1 MLAETLEELSASID
15 KAHES
20 LKRDLAKIRAGRAN
34 PGILDGLRIDYYGT
48 PTPLKQLASISVP
61 EARMIVL
68 KPFDRTQMQPIEK
81 AIMEAQLG
89 LNPSNDGEIIRIPMP
104 PLTEERRKDLVKVAR
119 KSGEECKVAIRKARH
134 DAKDMIDSLQKEGE
148 VGEDDADRA
157 RKELEEKVKAGTARS
172 TRSSARKKPTSWRL
186 GFRTASRSSRRT
198 ASRRP
203 DRSRTRSRGGAST
216 AASIPA

>member
-1 MLAETLEELSASID
+1 MLAETLEELVATID
-15 KAHES
+15 KAHEA
-20 LKRDLAKIRAGRAN
+20 LKRDLSKIRAGRAN
-34 PGILDGLRIDYYGT
+34 AGILDGLRINYYGT

-61 EARMIVL
+61 EARMISRT
-68 KPFDRTQMQPIEK
+68 PFDRSQMQPIEK

-119 KSGEECKVAIRKARH
+119 KSGEDCKVAIRKARH

-157 RKELEEKVKAGTARS
+157 RKDLEEKVKIGTSKVDAIVG
-172 TRSSARKKPTSWRL
+172 KKETDIL
-186 GFRTASRSSRRT
+186 EV
-198 ASRRP
+198 
-203 DRSRTRSRGGAST
+203 
-216 AASIPA
+216 

>member
-1 MLAETLEELSASID
+1 MLAETLEELGASIA

-48 PTPLKQLASISVP
+48 PTPLKQLASVSVP

-119 KSGEECKVAIRKARH
+119 KSGEECKVAIRKVRH

-157 RKELEEKVKAGTARS
+157 RKELEDKVKGGT
-172 TRSSARKKPTSWRL
+172 SAVEQIVGKKEIDIL
-186 GFRTASRSSRRT
+186 EV
-198 ASRRP
+198 
-203 DRSRTRSRGGAST
+203 
-216 AASIPA
+216 

>member
-1 MLAETLEELSASID
+1 MLAETLEELGAAID
-15 KAHES
+15 KAQEA

-34 PGILDGLRIDYYGT
+34 PAILDGVRVDYYGS
-48 PTPLKQLASISVP
+48 PTPLKQLSSLSVP
-61 EARMIVL
+61 EARMLVL
-68 KPFDRTQMQPIEK
+68 KPFDRTQIQVIEK

-157 RKELEEKVKAGTARS
+157 RKELEDVVKAGTGKVDEIVG
-172 TRSSARKKPTSWRL
+172 KKEADIL
-186 GFRTASRSSRRT
+186 EV
-198 ASRRP
+198 
-203 DRSRTRSRGGAST
+203 
-216 AASIPA
+216 

>member
-1 MLAETLEELSASID
+1 MLAETLEELSGAID
-15 KAHES
+15 KAHEA

-34 PGILDGLRIDYYGT
+34 PAILDGVRVDYYGS

-61 EARMIVL
+61 EPRMLVL
-68 KPFDRTQMQPIEK
+68 KPFDRSQMQVVEK

-89 LNPSNDGEIIRIPMP
+89 LNPSNDGELIRIPMP

-119 KSGEECKVAIRKARH
+119 KSGEDCKVSIRKARH

-157 RKELEEKVKAGTARS
+157 RKELEEVVKNGTVAVDEIV
-172 TRSSARKKPTSWRL
+172 AKKE
-186 GFRTASRSSRRT
+186 A
-198 ASRRP
+198 
-203 DRSRTRSRGGAST
+203 D
-216 AASIPA
+216 IMEV

>member
-1 MLAETLEELSASID
+1 MLAETLEELSGSIA

-34 PGILDGLRIDYYGT
+34 PAILDGVRVDYYGS

-61 EARMIVL
+61 EPRMIML
-68 KPFDRTQMQPIEK
+68 KPFDRTQMQAIEK
-81 AIMEAQLG
+81 AIMQAELG
-89 LNPSNDGEIIRIPMP
+89 LNPGNDGELIRIPMP

-157 RKELEEKVKAGTARS
+157 RKELEEVVKTGTAKVDEIVG
-172 TRSSARKKPTSWRL
+172 KKEADIL
-186 GFRTASRSSRRT
+186 EV
-198 ASRRP
+198 
-203 DRSRTRSRGGAST
+203 
-216 AASIPA
+216 

>member
-1 MLAETLEELSASID
+1 MLAETLEELGAAID
-15 KAHES
+15 KAQEA
-20 LKRDLAKIRAGRAN
+20 LKHDLAKIRAGRAN
-34 PGILDGLRIDYYGT
+34 PAILDGVRVDYYGS
-48 PTPLKQLASISVP
+48 PTPLKQLSSLSVP

-68 KPFDRTQMQPIEK
+68 KPFDRTQIQVIEK

-157 RKELEEKVKAGTARS
+157 RKELEEVVKTGTGKVDEIVG
-172 TRSSARKKPTSWRL
+172 KKEADIL
-186 GFRTASRSSRRT
+186 EV
-198 ASRRP
+198 
-203 DRSRTRSRGGAST
+203 
-216 AASIPA
+216 

>member
-1 MLAETLEELSASID
+1 MLAETLEELNEAIG
-15 KAHES
+15 KAHEA

-34 PGILDGLRIDYYGT
+34 PAILDGVRIDYYGS

-61 EARMIVL
+61 EPRMIVL
-68 KPFDRTQMQPIEK
+68 KPFDRTQIQPIEK

-89 LNPSNDGEIIRIPMP
+89 LNPGNDGELIRIPMP

-119 KSGEECKVAIRKARH
+119 KSGEDSKVAIRKARH

-157 RKELEEKVKAGTARS
+157 RKELEEIVKGGTNKVDEIVT
-172 TRSSARKKPTSWRL
+172 KKEADIL
-186 GFRTASRSSRRT
+186 EV
-198 ASRRP
+198 
-203 DRSRTRSRGGAST
+203 
-216 AASIPA
+216 

>member
-1 MLAETLEELSASID
+1 MLAETLEELGVAID
-15 KAHES
+15 KAQEA

-34 PGILDGLRIDYYGT
+34 PAILDGVRVDYYGS
-48 PTPLKQLASISVP
+48 PTPLKQLSSLSVP

-68 KPFDRTQMQPIEK
+68 KPFDRTQMQVIEK

-157 RKELEEKVKAGTARS
+157 RKELEEVVKAGTGKVDEIVS
-172 TRSSARKKPTSWRL
+172 KKEADIL
-186 GFRTASRSSRRT
+186 EV
-198 ASRRP
+198 
-203 DRSRTRSRGGAST
+203 
-216 AASIPA
+216 

>member
-1 MLAETLEELSASID
+1 MLAETLEELVGSID

-20 LKRDLAKIRAGRAN
+20 LKRDLSKIRAGRAN
-34 PGILDGLRIDYYGT
+34 PGILDGLRINYYDT

-61 EARMIVL
+61 EARMIIL
-68 KPFDRTQMQPIEK
+68 KPFDRSQMQPIEK
-81 AIMEAQLG
+81 AIRDAQLG

-119 KSGEECKVAIRKARH
+119 KSGEDCKVAIRKARH

-157 RKELEEKVKAGTARS
+157 RKDLEEKVKVGTSKVDAIVG
-172 TRSSARKKPTSWRL
+172 KKETDIL
-186 GFRTASRSSRRT
+186 EV
-198 ASRRP
+198 
-203 DRSRTRSRGGAST
+203 
-216 AASIPA
+216 

>member
-1 MLAETLEELSASID
+1 MLAETLEELGAAID
-15 KAHES
+15 KAQEA
-20 LKRDLAKIRAGRAN
+20 LQRDLAKIRAGRAN
-34 PGILDGLRIDYYGT
+34 PAILDGVRVDYYGS
-48 PTPLKQLASISVP
+48 PTPLKQLSSLSVP

-68 KPFDRTQMQPIEK
+68 KPFDRTQMQVIEK

-119 KSGEECKVAIRKARH
+119 KSGEECKVAVRKARH

-157 RKELEEKVKAGTARS
+157 RKELEEVVKTGTGKVDEIVG
-172 TRSSARKKPTSWRL
+172 KKEADIL
-186 GFRTASRSSRRT
+186 EV
-198 ASRRP
+198 
-203 DRSRTRSRGGAST
+203 
-216 AASIPA
+216 